1 MLLRDARYIFMK
13 GTVTMTVEPQTG
25 FEPAFHAWK
34 ARALPFELLRHV
46 CILFQLSQSVA
57 ACKRPGS
64 DFRVCGVT
72 CSVVPQVY
80 RSESVRLPR
89 MGATQQYHQQ
99 RATRHS
105 AFHWP
110 TVSVSNRVT
119 GGQQIMLRHHA
130 LTIQP
135 RSALMQTPRAYLPAC
150 GTPYYK
156 Q

>member
-1 MLLRDARYIFMK
+1 
-13 GTVTMTVEPQTG
+13 MTVEPQTG

-57 ACKRPGS
+57 VCQRPGS

-72 CSVVPQVY
+72 CPVVPQVY

-89 MGATQQYHQQ
+89 MGATQ
-99 RATRHS
+99 
-105 AFHWP
+105 
-110 TVSVSNRVT
+110 
-119 GGQQIMLRHHA
+119 
-130 LTIQP
+130 P

-150 GTPYYK
+150 CTPYYK